1 MKIYNYHPEY
11 KHFIGVSIADE
22 SPLEPGVW
30 LIPAQAT
37 DIEPPTC
44 DSNQIQIFNG
54 TSWDIVEDQR
64 GTYYEIPS
72 GILQENLNPL
82 EAPENVTK
90 EQSPE
95 VPKGKVLKWNDGW
108 VLEDIPPPP
117 VLTPAEKLQAAGLT
131 VEELKSLLGIGTS

>member
-54 TSWDIVEDQR
+54 TFWDIVEDQR
-64 GTYYEIPS
+64 GTYYEISS
-72 GILQENLNPL
+72 GILQENTNPL
-82 EAPENVTK
+82 EAPENATK
-90 EQSPE
+90 EQPPE
-95 VPKGKVLKWNDGW
+95 VPERCYLIWNDGW
-108 VLEDIPPPP
+108 VIKQKP
-117 VLTPAEKLQAAGLT
+117 VLTPAEKLANAGLT
-131 VEELKSLLGIGTS
+131 VEELKSLLGLTP